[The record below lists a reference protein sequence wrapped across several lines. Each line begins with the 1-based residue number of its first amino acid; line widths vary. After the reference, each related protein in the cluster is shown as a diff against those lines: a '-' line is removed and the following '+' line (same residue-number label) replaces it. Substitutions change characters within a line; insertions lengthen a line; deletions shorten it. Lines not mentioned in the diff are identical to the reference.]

1 IALLRSSR
9 RVRGGVLLA
18 FPGRCCRG
26 QVFASAFPASRA
38 CGLLVGEN
46 TISCCIDRARGLPP
60 GPRTRSLSGIAA
72 RQPEYVAVSPGW
84 GVPAADLAQFTDRAA
99 SPDLSLYWS
108 TLNREHAGLDLR
120 GIQAVAACG
129 NLLRLVDQVSWAT
142 TGQESVP
149 PEHLVKAA
157 ALLRSYEA
165 SIVGALNTF
174 QRTRT

>member
-1 IALLRSSR
+1 MPDSHGAYRIYDLPNDTAAYRAACIALLRSSR

-72 RQPEYVAVSPGW
+72 RQPEYVAVSPGGQCIAGCGRN
-84 GVPAADLAQFTDRAA
+84 GVA
-99 SPDLSLYWS
+99 
-108 TLNREHAGLDLR
+108 EGR
-120 GIQAVAACG
+120 GKYRFDPTV
-129 NLLRLVDQVSWAT
+129 V
-142 TGQESVP
+142 
-149 PEHLVKAA
+149 
-157 ALLRSYEA
+157 
-165 SIVGALNTF
+165 
-174 QRTRT
+174 